1 MNKPHFALWILV
13 LLFSVFS
20 LASCPASADPTV
32 AWFPYANCHDWTF
45 PTHPNMNGMVC
56 CCPPWG
62 GPETTHYL
70 KRPLSMYPGVSNP
83 IWSMNNVFYKQ
94 TEPRESWY
102 DVADSEYTWVM
113 ALHNPGS
120 SAITLRIEVFQG
132 TQGEKANEST
142 NWSIPPNTT
151 VPPISLIKQTG
162 NTNLVWDSV
171 NDRFEIS
178 VPAQA
183 TRNVACYGTADSL
196 YTTPGSSYSFHASI
210 KITQENGADF
220 LATIRG
226 QNVGRW
232 RTSPGMQY
240 SNFGNSWL
248 PRAAQFNFSYN
259 AVYLSEYIPYAG
271 QSPTNVLTLPWYR
284 ETYNPDDG
292 VSEWSTH
299 VSLVNARSSSDLI
312 YIEVYDRDD
321 VLLGSELLYPPANGR
336 FTFLPSQYIS
346 NTTSQAGVVKIYG
359 TYPVAVAMQMR
370 FPKSTSTVSGQKT
383 RIPNTQTAEFF
394 IN

>member
-32 AWFPYANCHDWTF
+32 AWFPYANCHNWTF
-45 PTHPNMNGMVC
+45 PTHPTMNDMVC
-56 CCPPWG
+56 CSPPWG
-62 GPETTHYL
+62 SPSTGHYL
-70 KRPLSMYPGVSNP
+70 KRDFITPNP
-83 IWSMNNVFYKQ
+83 VWSMARVFYIQ

-113 ALHNPGS
+113 ALHNPGN

-142 NWSIPPNTT
+142 NWSIPPNTN
-151 VPPISLIKQTG
+151 VPPLPLIKQTG
-162 NTNLVWDSV
+162 NTNLIWDGV

-178 VPAQA
+178 VPAKT
-183 TRNVACYGTADSL
+183 TRNVACYGTTDSL
-196 YTTPGSSYSFHASI
+196 YTTSGSSYNFHASI
-210 KITQENGADF
+210 KITQADGADF
-220 LATIRG
+220 VATIRG

-232 RTSPGMQY
+232 RTSQGMQY
-240 SNFGNSWL
+240 ANFGSPWF
-248 PRAAQFNFSYN
+248 PRTAQFNFSYN
-259 AVYLSEYIPYAG
+259 AIYLSEYAAWNGPY
-271 QSPTNVLTLPWYR
+271 TNTITLPWSR
-284 ETYNPDDG
+284 ETYSEDNN
-292 VSEWSTH
+292 VSEWSTL
-299 VSLVNARSSSDLI
+299 VSLVNGSSTSDAI
-312 YIEVYDRDD
+312 SIDVRDRDGNP
-321 VLLGSELLYPPANGR
+321 VGSDT
-336 FTFLPSQYIS
+336 FTMWPNSRVTFMPSQFFASPPLPPTPDAGYIRIS
-346 NTTSQAGVVKIYG
+346 G

-370 FPKSTSTVSGQKT
+370 FPKSIYSVSNQKT